1 MRILKIAIVSWLV
14 LALSAPAFAGP
25 PDVGR
30 TFPPS
35 LTDHPELR
43 RTSTSGAQ
51 GGQEYVGPSFSSGA
65 IAKAAQQTAP
75 APPQERGPIPKAF
88 LWPGV
93 VLFAGGMALAFN
105 GFLNNK
111 NGKFPEFGEAT
122 ATNKQLGAAGLVT
135 AFAGGTLLFLGTRK
149 ARSAPSVTF
158 DAGRLTVSKQ
168 ISW

>member
-1 MRILKIAIVSWLV
+1 MRIIKIAIVSWLV

-25 PDVGR
+25 PDVGP

-51 GGQEYVGPSFSSGA
+51 SGQEYVGPSFSSGA
-65 IAKAAQQTAP
+65 IAKAVQQP
-75 APPQERGPIPKAF
+75 APPRERGPIPKKY

-93 VLFAGGMALAFN
+93 ALFAGGMALAFN

-135 AFAGGTLLFLGTRK
+135 AFAGGTLLYLGTRK
-149 ARSAPSVTF
+149 ARSTPLITF
-158 DAGRLTVSKQ
+158 DGGRLTVSKQ
-168 ISW
+168 LSW